1 MHAVRRWGSVM
12 RVVHRALK
20 GRSSEG
26 NGFFLLVEASQSEVA
41 HSVAHGHERW
51 LVDDRAWWYGR

>member
-1 MHAVRRWGSVM
+1 M